1 MRNRLLTSPG
11 KCGSR
16 RLHAFREENVVMNRH
31 KHILDVRSVNV
42 ETRDAKSWDRREF
55 VKSVAALAGSAGLLG
70 YDLRPATAEPPPET
84 TRIRLAQIPGICV
97 APQYVAEEL
106 LRGEGFTDVQYVKV
120 GSGAMYKV
128 FGAGEID
135 ISMAFVAPFIM
146 QVDAG
151 NPLVLLAG
159 VHVGCYELFGTDR
172 VRAITDLKG
181 KTVAIPELGSPHHV
195 FLASMASYVGL
206 HPDRDINF
214 VTQPQ
219 EESIKLLAEKKID
232 ALMGFPPVPQEM
244 RAKKI
249 GHVVMNSG
257 IDRPWSQYFCCTVAG
272 HREFVL
278 KHPVA
283 TKRALRAI
291 LKAANLCASK
301 PEQAARLIAEKGY
314 SYEYALQT
322 MKEIPYDK
330 WREYDPE
337 DAVRFY
343 ALRLHEVGMLKS
355 SPQKLIAQGTDWRFL
370 NELKK
375 ELKA

>member
-1 MRNRLLTSPG
+1 
-11 KCGSR
+11 
-16 RLHAFREENVVMNRH
+16 MNRH
-31 KHILDVRSVNV
+31 DSFVSDRSATL
-42 ETRDAKSWDRREF
+42 EARGAKTWDRREF
-55 VKSVAALAGSAGLLG
+55 VKGVAALAGSAGLLG
-70 YDLRPATAEPPPET
+70 YDPGLAAAEPPPET
-84 TRIRLAQIPGICV
+84 TRIRLSQIPGICI

-120 GSGAMYKV
+120 GSGAMYNA

-151 NPLVLLAG
+151 HPLVLLAG

-172 VRAITDLKG
+172 VRTISDLKG

-206 HPDRDINF
+206 NPDRDINM
-214 VTQPQ
+214 VVQPQ
-219 EESIKLLAEKKID
+219 EQSIQLLAEKKID

-249 GHVVMNSG
+249 GHVVVNSG
-257 IDRPWSQYFCCTVAG
+257 TDRPWSQYFCCTVAG
-272 HREFVL
+272 HLEFVR

-291 LKAANLCASK
+291 LKAANLCASQ
-301 PEQAARLIAEKGY
+301 PEKAARLIAAKGY
-314 SYEYALQT
+314 NYEYALQT
-322 MKEIPYDK
+322 VKEIPYDK

-337 DAVRFY
+337 DAMRFY
-343 ALRLHEVGMLKS
+343 ALRLHEAGMIKTN
-355 SPQKLIAQGTDWRFL
+355 PNKLIAQGTDWRFL